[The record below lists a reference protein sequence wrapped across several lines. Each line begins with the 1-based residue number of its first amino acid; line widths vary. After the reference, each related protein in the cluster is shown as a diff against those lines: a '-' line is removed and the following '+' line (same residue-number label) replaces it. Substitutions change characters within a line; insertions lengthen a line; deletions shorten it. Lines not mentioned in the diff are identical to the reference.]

1 MRVQLLLASVVLL
14 SACGADGQL
23 STVRPASAD
32 AELQARSTAGLLAG
46 FDRVHKAIFDK
57 QDSDGDGQLTE
68 YEVGPMFA
76 LDRFASIDFNMD
88 GSIAYRE
95 FVAAATDRGF
105 PAWWPGGPRR
115 DDAERF
121 AGRFRTYLADRF
133 VRLDASRDGFLVDR
147 ELSNADLTRVSVGL
161 EYPELN
167 LKPVRV
173 RAVPTGAVKA
183 ADKTGDGRLSP
194 GEFEDLF
201 MDLIVAEL
209 AK

>member
-1 MRVQLLLASVVLL
+1 LRVQLLLASVVLL

>member
-1 MRVQLLLASVVLL
+1 MKVQFLLASVTLL
-14 SACGADGQL
+14 AACGIAGPVA
-23 STVRPASAD
+23 TVRPASAD
-32 AELQARSTAGLLAG
+32 AALQARSTAGLLAG
-46 FDRVHKAIFDK
+46 FDRVHRAIFAK
-57 QDSDGDGQLTE
+57 QDQDGDGRLTE
-68 YEVGPMFA
+68 YEAGPMFA
-76 LDRFASIDFNMD
+76 LDRFASIDLNMD
-88 GSIAYRE
+88 GSITYRE

-147 ELSNADLTRVSVGL
+147 ELSNADLARVNVGL

-167 LKPVRV
+167 LKAVRV
-173 RAVPTGAVKA
+173 RAVATGAVKS